1 MSHIS
6 VGLRISGKLNTERQ
20 LQSMASEQTKPA
32 LLVRGLSKSFGARVA
47 VDSVGFTIAAG
58 EIYGLL
64 GPNGAGKTTSI
75 SMIAGILARDAG
87 EIAIDGIDIDA
98 GPAARALIGIV
109 PQAITL
115 YLDLTAREN
124 LDFWGRMY
132 DLNGAP
138 LLDAIEGA
146 LDAVGLTPRADDIVG
161 TYSGGMQR
169 RLNLA
174 CGILHR
180 PKVLILDEPTV
191 GVDPQ
196 SRSAIFDLVERLR
209 DAGTA
214 ILYTTHYMEEAE
226 RLCARIGIIDSGR
239 LMAEGTRDELVASL
253 GHDARIEIGL
263 GRGDSVERAERI
275 VGALEGV
282 RSANGENGHL
292 HVVADHGARRL
303 PAMLTALLDAGA
315 VAESVRVVEP
325 NLEDVFLRMTG
336 RALRD

>member
-1 MSHIS
+1 M
-6 VGLRISGKLNTERQ
+6 GLATRAMGPEQSKPQ
-20 LQSMASEQTKPA
+20 LV
-32 LLVRGLSKSFGARVA
+32 VRGLSKSFGSRLA
-47 VDSVGFTIAAG
+47 VNDIGFTIAAG

-87 EIAIDGIDIDA
+87 KITIDGIDIDV

-109 PQAITL
+109 PQSTTL

-132 DLNGAP
+132 DLSGAA
-138 LLDAIEGA
+138 LQTAIDGA
-146 LDAVGLTPRADDIVG
+146 LDAVHLTKRANDIVG

-174 CGILHR
+174 AGILHQPR
-180 PKVLILDEPTV
+180 LLILDEPTV

-209 DAGTA
+209 DEGAA

-226 RLCARIGIIDSGR
+226 RLCARIGIIDAGR
-239 LMAEGTRDELVASL
+239 LIAEGTRAELVASL
-253 GHDARIEIGL
+253 GQDARIEIGL
-263 GRGDSVERAERI
+263 GRGDSPERAERI

-282 RSANGENGHL
+282 VSVTVENNHL
-292 HVVADHGARRL
+292 HVVADQGANRL
-303 PAMLTALLDAGA
+303 PAMLTALLNAGA

>member
-1 MSHIS
+1 MTPEQS
-6 VGLRISGKLNTERQ
+6 KPQ
-20 LQSMASEQTKPA
+20 LVVK
-32 LLVRGLSKSFGARVA
+32 GLSKSFGSRLA
-47 VDSVGFTIAAG
+47 VDGIGFTIAPG

-87 EIAIDGIDIDA
+87 EVAIDGTDIDA

-132 DLNGAP
+132 DLSGAA
-138 LLDAIEGA
+138 LQHAIDAA
-146 LDAVGLTPRADDIVG
+146 LDAVGLTKRADDIVG

-174 CGILHR
+174 AGILHQ
-180 PKVLILDEPTV
+180 PKLLILDEPTV

-209 DAGTA
+209 DQGTA

-226 RLCARIGIIDSGR
+226 RLCARIGIIDSGK
-239 LMAEGTRDELVASL
+239 LIAEGTRAELVAGL
-253 GHDARIEIGL
+253 GQDSRIEIGL
-263 GRGDSVERAERI
+263 GRGDSPERAERI
-275 VGALEGV
+275 VGALDGV
-282 RSANGENGHL
+282 MSATVENNHL
-292 HVVADHGARRL
+292 HVVADRGANRL
-303 PAMLTALLDAGA
+303 PAILTALLNAGA
-315 VAESVRVVEP
+315 MAESVRVVEP

>member
-1 MSHIS
+1 MPFNMGITNGNAEASARAL
-6 VGLRISGKLNTERQ
+6 VVKGLR
-20 LQSMASEQTKPA
+20 
-32 LLVRGLSKSFGARVA
+32 KSFGARVA
-47 VDSVGFTIAAG
+47 VDGIGFSIVAG

-87 EIAIDGIDIDA
+87 EITIDGIDIDA

-132 DLNGAP
+132 DLSGAA
-138 LLDAIEGA
+138 LREAIDSA
-146 LDAVGLTPRADDIVG
+146 LDAVGLTKRADDIVG

-180 PKVLILDEPTV
+180 PKLLILDEPTV

-209 DAGTA
+209 EAGTA

-239 LMAEGTRDELVASL
+239 LIAEGTRAELVANMEQ
-253 GHDARIEIGL
+253 DTRIEIGL
-263 GRGDSVERAERI
+263 GRGDSPERAQSI
-275 VGALEGV
+275 VSELEGV
-282 RSANGENGHL
+282 LMATVENNHL
-292 HVVADHGARRL
+292 HVVADHGANRL
-303 PAMLTALLDAGA
+303 PAMLTALLNAGTM
-315 VAESVRVVEP
+315 AESVRVVEP

>member
-1 MSHIS
+1 MPFNMGITNMNAEASARAL
-6 VGLRISGKLNTERQ
+6 VVKGLR
-20 LQSMASEQTKPA
+20 
-32 LLVRGLSKSFGARVA
+32 KSFGARVA
-47 VDSVGFTIAAG
+47 VDGIGFSIVAG

-87 EIAIDGIDIDA
+87 EITIDGIDIDA

-132 DLNGAP
+132 DLSGAA
-138 LLDAIEGA
+138 LREAIDSA
-146 LDAVGLTPRADDIVG
+146 LDAVGLTKRADDIVG

-180 PKVLILDEPTV
+180 PKLLILDEPTV

-209 DAGTA
+209 EAGTA

-226 RLCARIGIIDSGR
+226 RLCAQIGIIDSGR
-239 LMAEGTRDELVASL
+239 LIAEGTRAELVANMEQ
-253 GHDARIEIGL
+253 DTRIEIGL
-263 GRGDSVERAERI
+263 GRGDSPERAQSI
-275 VGALEGV
+275 VSELAGV
-282 RSANGENGHL
+282 LMATVENNHL
-292 HVVADHGARRL
+292 HVVADHGANRL
-303 PAMLTALLDAGA
+303 PAMLTALLNAGTM
-315 VAESVRVVEP
+315 AESVRVVEP

>member
-1 MSHIS
+1 MTPEQS
-6 VGLRISGKLNTERQ
+6 KPQ
-20 LQSMASEQTKPA
+20 LVVK
-32 LLVRGLSKSFGARVA
+32 GLSKSFGSRLA
-47 VDSVGFTIAAG
+47 VDGIGFTIAPG

-87 EIAIDGIDIDA
+87 EVAIDGTDIDA

-132 DLNGAP
+132 DLSGAA
-138 LLDAIEGA
+138 LQQAIDAA
-146 LDAVGLTPRADDIVG
+146 LDAVGLTKRADDIVG

-174 CGILHR
+174 AGILHQ
-180 PKVLILDEPTV
+180 PKLLILDEPTV

-209 DAGTA
+209 DQGTA

-226 RLCARIGIIDSGR
+226 RLCARIGIIDSGK
-239 LMAEGTRDELVASL
+239 LIAEGTRAELVAGL
-253 GHDARIEIGL
+253 GQDSRIEIGL
-263 GRGDSVERAERI
+263 GRGDSPERAERI
-275 VGALEGV
+275 VGALDGV
-282 RSANGENGHL
+282 MSATVENNHL
-292 HVVADHGARRL
+292 HVVADRGANRL
-303 PAMLTALLDAGA
+303 PAILTALLNAGA
-315 VAESVRVVEP
+315 MAESVRVVEP